1 MSNDYL
7 AHYGKLGMKWG
18 HHKAKVAA
26 EKAAI
31 YGARSNQAARKNE
44 INDLTQARIRATTT
58 KGKRHLDD
66 KIADKS
72 FELKNNP
79 DARTAARLTT
89 GEKWLKGARVAA
101 LVGASVVG
109 LGVAASVVN
118 TEMDR
123 MERLDGGPWPKTLHE
138 FQLNEDRKAGKP
150 VSLDELFTA
159 TVEGNKMREK
169 EKS

>member
-1 MSNDYL
+1 MTEDHL

-18 HHKAKVAA
+18 RHQAKAAA

-31 YGARSNQAARKNE
+31 YNARSNQAARKTE
-44 INDLTQARIRATTT
+44 INSLTQARIHATTA
-58 KGKRHLDD
+58 KGKQHLDAQ
-66 KIADKS
+66 IADKN
-72 FELKNNP
+72 FELKNNS

-89 GEKWLKGARVAA
+89 GEKWLKGAKVAA

-118 TEMDR
+118 SEIDR

-138 FQLNEDRKAGKP
+138 FQLNEDRKQGKP

-169 EKS
+169 EKG